1 MGEGGLPI
9 NMDVMRYRK
18 ESSVVLN
25 TIVLYYSTSAE
36 QANIVFEAYYINS
49 SRKQVQVME

>member
-36 QANIVFEAYYINS
+36 QANIVFKAYYINR

>member
-36 QANIVFEAYYINS
+36 QANIVFKAYYKNS